1 MSEYLDIVL
10 ILFPLLYASSF
21 LLSDVAGIVAGVL
34 GEGSTNGSPAAV
46 QAKIEEDVEVIGQY
60 GGLPMK
66 LTKSKS
72 IAVCTSAPT
81 PSPTPFGQCDA
92 GKERLE
98 VTLLTDKY
106 PSETSWELVNTA
118 TNQIEITQTS
128 FGINKLY
135 VNNWCTP
142 VAMYEFTIYDSYGDG
157 ICCGYGAGSYTVKWG
172 GETVGSG
179 GAFGSSATHAF
190 GSTPTNPPTLPV
202 SLYQIN
208 DMKGFGSFFSFCSTY
223 LYQSLHAYRVVLTS
237 VIVLCFPL
245 SLVTL

>member
-34 GEGSTNGSPAAV
+34 GGGSTDGSPAAV

-60 GGLPMK
+60 GGFPMK

-81 PSPTPFGQCDA
+81 PSPTPFPQCDA
-92 GKERLE
+92 GTERLE
-98 VTLLTDKY
+98 VTLLTDSY
-106 PSETSWELVNTA
+106 ASETSYQVVNTG
-118 TNQIEITQTS
+118 TSQVEISESS
-128 FGINKLY
+128 FVNNKLY
-135 VNNWCTP
+135 VNNWCKP

-179 GAFGSSATHAF
+179 GAFGSSASHTF
-190 GSTPTNPPTLPV
+190 GSISPPSPTNPPTPPV
-202 SLYQIN
+202 RSVFYIMSKV
-208 DMKGFGSFFSFCSTY
+208 D
-223 LYQSLHAYRVVLTS
+223 LT
-237 VIVLCFPL
+237 
-245 SLVTL
+245 